1 MLNNNTEKQK
11 CLDEALAIFNGIE
24 CEENCSFDKCCIY
37 SQFIDMGKEVNLYVE
52 LLDRGLRSLH
62 VVRDDEKSYL
72 PLFHLTVALKQLESG
87 KHEAGIASLQAALD
101 IELQVLLQADPE
113 VRKSTVSCLLEIP
126 SVLVEEHKTKF
137 CMKIVNRAL
146 QLAESLP
153 KHVQSAF
160 LLRCYFQKGVLHNE
174 MQEYVTAINFLQGA
188 LSESC
193 KVANDKVVESQCQ
206 LQIGFSYCKEG
217 RYKNALTSYY
227 KALPLIKDLYP
238 YGSEVEAMCFYAL
251 ASTARQLKNRK
262 LVVTNLRLA
271 YKMFSKVLGQ
281 NHTKTEAVYLEYVY
295 ALTSN
300 SLWFNDQRSISD

>member
-11 CLDEALAIFNGIE
+11 CLDEALSIFNGIK
-24 CEENCSFDKCCIY
+24 CEENCSFYKCCIY
-37 SQFIDMGKEVNLYVE
+37 SQFIEMGKDVNLYVE

-87 KHEAGIASLQAALD
+87 KHEAGISSLHAALD
-101 IELQVLLQADPE
+101 IELDVLLQADPE
-113 VRKSTVSCLLEIP
+113 VRKSTVSYLLEIP

-137 CMKIVNRAL
+137 CTKIINRAL
-146 QLAESLP
+146 QLAESFP
-153 KHVQSAF
+153 KTVKSFF
-160 LLRCYFQKGVLHNE
+160 LCRCYLQKGVFHNE
-174 MQEYVTAINFLQGA
+174 MREYVTAINFLKRA

-193 KVANDKVVESQCQ
+193 KEANDKVVESQCQ

-227 KALPLIKDLYP
+227 KALPLIKDLFP
-238 YGSEVEAMCFYAL
+238 DGSEVEAMCFHIVS
-251 ASTARQLKNRK
+251 STARQLKNRK

-281 NHTKTEAVYLEYVY
+281 IHMKTQEVYSEYVY
-295 ALTSN
+295 ALTGN
-300 SLWFNDQRSISD
+300 FL